1 MPLLSSSIVKNKLA
15 TVQEVEE
22 ALARQSVYG
31 GDLLTNLI
39 EIARPSEEQI
49 AAALS
54 ESFGLPPAPPGV
66 LPPTSERVRRLIPRD
81 VVQRFS
87 CYPLDESG
95 GVLSIAVSEPLPIE
109 VESDMAFALGL
120 SIELRIASLLRVRQA
135 AARDYAIPLERRLE
149 RALARLEGRAD
160 PYPSIVPPRDQA
172 PPRDLSPRDP
182 SPSREPPPRVAPQPV
197 SKAPEPARHVE
208 SRRPEP
214 PPPVSKTER
223 VPEMPRYPVPA
234 PDLSALSRKDVHLS
248 LIHI

>member
-66 LPPTSERVRRLIPRD
+66 LPPASDRVRRLIPRD

-87 CYPLDESG
+87 CYPLDETN

-120 SIELRIASLLRVRQA
+120 SIELRIGS
-135 AARDYAIPLERRLE
+135 
-149 RALARLEGRAD
+149 
-160 PYPSIVPPRDQA
+160 
-172 PPRDLSPRDP
+172 
-182 SPSREPPPRVAPQPV
+182 
-197 SKAPEPARHVE
+197 
-208 SRRPEP
+208 
-214 PPPVSKTER
+214 
-223 VPEMPRYPVPA
+223 VPEARP
-234 PDLSALSRKDVHLS
+234 
-248 LIHI
+248 